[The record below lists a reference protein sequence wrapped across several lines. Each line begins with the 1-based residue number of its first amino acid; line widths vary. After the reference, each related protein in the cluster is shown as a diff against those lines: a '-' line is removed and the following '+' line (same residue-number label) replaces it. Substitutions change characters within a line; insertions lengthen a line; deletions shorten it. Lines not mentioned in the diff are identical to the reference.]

1 MPIDKNRND
10 PPDEHDMRPEYEL
23 RGGVRGK
30 YYGRYTQEANIV
42 RPDAA
47 APSREARIQAALAV
61 CGKHG
66 DPRGETNVAGNH
78 DRHLD
83 EAYKS

>member
-23 RGGVRGK
+23 RGGIRGK
-30 YYGRYTQEANIV
+30 YYERYSQKANV
-42 RPDAA
+42 APPDAA
-47 APSREARIQAALAV
+47 APSREARVQAALAV
-61 CGKHG
+61 CGKYR
-66 DPRGETNVAGNH
+66 DPRGETNVAANH

-83 EAYKS
+83 EAHKS